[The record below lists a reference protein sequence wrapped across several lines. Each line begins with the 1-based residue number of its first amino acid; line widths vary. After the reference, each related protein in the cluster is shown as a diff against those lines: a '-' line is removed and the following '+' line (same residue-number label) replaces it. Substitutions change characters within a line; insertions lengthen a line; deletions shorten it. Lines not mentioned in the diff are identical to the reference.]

1 MPKCALIASTNAL
14 RSSPVT
20 LKDTI
25 NAINAM
31 DITSNTYLKL
41 MVSGKADQSA
51 VDALGERMDAA
62 ELKITEDAI
71 VSTVTGSQQYKDDLA
86 SVSVS
91 GSGVEMIVGTQTANT
106 SAWTGVAAFSELK
119 DGLQIAYWLPYS
131 STGTATLELT
141 MPDGT
146 TTGAIPLYFS
156 QSSRLGTQY
165 PAGNV
170 IRLTYRENAKYFSN
184 TIAQGRWADAN
195 YNTDTY
201 DRIKSGSVKAKENIS
216 YFRFAVGDD
225 EGYFQ
230 LDAGKAFNVYQRLE
244 SGDLDAVVG
253 FREAPDTK
261 INAFFKEL
269 SKSSIVC
276 VCARNHALAGVKEI
290 CMEDLKKE
298 KLVLFMPP
306 KGMVPIMRLQ
316 GELMGNR
323 PPSEFY
329 FCESTESIIVL
340 VVAGY
345 GISVLPDFLVPDDPT
360 LAKIPLKDTEPMPF
374 GIYYQSLQGKPGLKA
389 FIQCA
394 KEDFA

>member
-1 MPKCALIASTNAL
+1 MNTFQLSCFLAVAEYLNFAQAAQALH
-14 RSSPVT
+14 VT
-20 LKDTI
+20 HP
-25 NAINAM
+25 
-31 DITSNTYLKL
+31 
-41 MVSGKADQSA
+41 A
-51 VDALGERMDAA
+51 V
-62 ELKITEDAI
+62 
-71 VSTVTGSQQYKDDLA
+71 SQQIKSLEKELGA
-86 SVSVS
+86 PLFVRTTRSVS
-91 GSGVEMIVGTQTANT
+91 
-106 SAWTGVAAFSELK
+106 
-119 DGLQIAYWLPYS
+119 
-131 STGTATLELT
+131 LT
-141 MPDGT
+141 
-146 TTGAIPLYFS
+146 
-156 QSSRLGTQY
+156 
-165 PAGNV
+165 
-170 IRLTYRENAKYFSN
+170 E
-184 TIAQGRWADAN
+184 
-195 YNTDTY
+195 
-201 DRIKSGSVKAKENIS
+201 E
-216 YFRFAVGDD
+216 
-225 EGYFQ
+225 
-230 LDAGKAFNVYQRLE
+230 GKAFLPDAQQIVTLSQRAAKRFSTGLDNPIEMLTIGCYSSACMILLADALEQLRSMRPALHPNLQTIPFRHIYQRLE

-253 FREAPDTK
+253 FREASDTK
-261 INAFFKEL
+261 INALFKEL

-340 VVAGY
+340 VMAGY
-345 GISVLPDFLVPDDPT
+345 GISVLPDFLVPDDPK

>member
-1 MPKCALIASTNAL
+1 MNTFQLSCFLAVAEYLNFAQAAQALH
-14 RSSPVT
+14 VT
-20 LKDTI
+20 HP
-25 NAINAM
+25 
-31 DITSNTYLKL
+31 
-41 MVSGKADQSA
+41 A
-51 VDALGERMDAA
+51 V
-62 ELKITEDAI
+62 
-71 VSTVTGSQQYKDDLA
+71 SQQIKSLEKELGA
-86 SVSVS
+86 PLFVRTTRSVS
-91 GSGVEMIVGTQTANT
+91 
-106 SAWTGVAAFSELK
+106 
-119 DGLQIAYWLPYS
+119 
-131 STGTATLELT
+131 LT
-141 MPDGT
+141 
-146 TTGAIPLYFS
+146 
-156 QSSRLGTQY
+156 
-165 PAGNV
+165 
-170 IRLTYRENAKYFSN
+170 E
-184 TIAQGRWADAN
+184 
-195 YNTDTY
+195 
-201 DRIKSGSVKAKENIS
+201 E
-216 YFRFAVGDD
+216 
-225 EGYFQ
+225 
-230 LDAGKAFNVYQRLE
+230 GKAFLPDAQQIVALSRRATKRFGTGLDKPIEMLTIGCYSSACMILLADALEQLRSMRPALHPNLQTIPFRHIYQRLE

-269 SKSSIVC
+269 SKSSIAC

-340 VVAGY
+340 VMAGY

-394 KEDFA
+394 KENFA

>member
-1 MPKCALIASTNAL
+1 MNTFQLSCFLAVAEYLNFAQAAQALH
-14 RSSPVT
+14 VT
-20 LKDTI
+20 HP
-25 NAINAM
+25 
-31 DITSNTYLKL
+31 
-41 MVSGKADQSA
+41 A
-51 VDALGERMDAA
+51 V
-62 ELKITEDAI
+62 
-71 VSTVTGSQQYKDDLA
+71 SQQIKSLEKELGA
-86 SVSVS
+86 PLFVRTTRSVS
-91 GSGVEMIVGTQTANT
+91 
-106 SAWTGVAAFSELK
+106 
-119 DGLQIAYWLPYS
+119 
-131 STGTATLELT
+131 LT
-141 MPDGT
+141 
-146 TTGAIPLYFS
+146 
-156 QSSRLGTQY
+156 
-165 PAGNV
+165 
-170 IRLTYRENAKYFSN
+170 E
-184 TIAQGRWADAN
+184 
-195 YNTDTY
+195 
-201 DRIKSGSVKAKENIS
+201 E
-216 YFRFAVGDD
+216 
-225 EGYFQ
+225 
-230 LDAGKAFNVYQRLE
+230 GKAFLPDAQQIVTLSRRAAKRFSTGLDNPIEMLTIGCYSSACMILLADALEQLRSMRPALHPNLQTIPFRHIYQRLE

-261 INAFFKEL
+261 INALFREF

-340 VVAGY
+340 VMAGY

-374 GIYYQSLQGKPGLKA
+374 GIYYQSLQGKPRLKA

-394 KEDFA
+394 KGDFA

>member
-1 MPKCALIASTNAL
+1 MNTFQLSCFLAVAVYLNFAQAAQALH
-14 RSSPVT
+14 VT
-20 LKDTI
+20 HP
-25 NAINAM
+25 
-31 DITSNTYLKL
+31 
-41 MVSGKADQSA
+41 A
-51 VDALGERMDAA
+51 V
-62 ELKITEDAI
+62 
-71 VSTVTGSQQYKDDLA
+71 SQQIKSLEKELGA
-86 SVSVS
+86 PLFVRTTRSVS
-91 GSGVEMIVGTQTANT
+91 
-106 SAWTGVAAFSELK
+106 
-119 DGLQIAYWLPYS
+119 
-131 STGTATLELT
+131 LT
-141 MPDGT
+141 
-146 TTGAIPLYFS
+146 
-156 QSSRLGTQY
+156 
-165 PAGNV
+165 
-170 IRLTYRENAKYFSN
+170 E
-184 TIAQGRWADAN
+184 
-195 YNTDTY
+195 
-201 DRIKSGSVKAKENIS
+201 E
-216 YFRFAVGDD
+216 
-225 EGYFQ
+225 
-230 LDAGKAFNVYQRLE
+230 GKAFLPDAQQIVTLSQRAAKRFSTGPDNPIEMLTIGCYSSACMILLADALEQLRSMRPALHPNLQTIPFRHIYQRLE

-253 FREAPDTK
+253 FREASDTK

-340 VVAGY
+340 VMAGY

>member
-1 MPKCALIASTNAL
+1 MNTFQLSCFLAVAEYLNFAQAAQALH
-14 RSSPVT
+14 VT
-20 LKDTI
+20 HP
-25 NAINAM
+25 
-31 DITSNTYLKL
+31 
-41 MVSGKADQSA
+41 A
-51 VDALGERMDAA
+51 V
-62 ELKITEDAI
+62 
-71 VSTVTGSQQYKDDLA
+71 SQQIKSLEKELGA
-86 SVSVS
+86 PLFVRTTRSVS
-91 GSGVEMIVGTQTANT
+91 
-106 SAWTGVAAFSELK
+106 
-119 DGLQIAYWLPYS
+119 
-131 STGTATLELT
+131 LT
-141 MPDGT
+141 
-146 TTGAIPLYFS
+146 
-156 QSSRLGTQY
+156 
-165 PAGNV
+165 
-170 IRLTYRENAKYFSN
+170 E
-184 TIAQGRWADAN
+184 
-195 YNTDTY
+195 
-201 DRIKSGSVKAKENIS
+201 E
-216 YFRFAVGDD
+216 
-225 EGYFQ
+225 
-230 LDAGKAFNVYQRLE
+230 GKAFLPDAQQIVALSRRAAKRFSTGLDNPIEMLTIGCYSSACMILLADALEQLRSMRPALHPNLQTIPFRHIYQRLE

-253 FREAPDTK
+253 FREPPDTK

-340 VVAGY
+340 VMAGY

-394 KEDFA
+394 KENFA

>member
-1 MPKCALIASTNAL
+1 MNTFQLSCFLAVAEYLNFAQAAQALH
-14 RSSPVT
+14 VT
-20 LKDTI
+20 HP
-25 NAINAM
+25 
-31 DITSNTYLKL
+31 
-41 MVSGKADQSA
+41 A
-51 VDALGERMDAA
+51 V
-62 ELKITEDAI
+62 
-71 VSTVTGSQQYKDDLA
+71 SQQIKSLEKELGTPLFVRTTR
-86 SVSVS
+86 SVS
-91 GSGVEMIVGTQTANT
+91 
-106 SAWTGVAAFSELK
+106 
-119 DGLQIAYWLPYS
+119 
-131 STGTATLELT
+131 LT
-141 MPDGT
+141 
-146 TTGAIPLYFS
+146 
-156 QSSRLGTQY
+156 
-165 PAGNV
+165 
-170 IRLTYRENAKYFSN
+170 E
-184 TIAQGRWADAN
+184 
-195 YNTDTY
+195 
-201 DRIKSGSVKAKENIS
+201 E
-216 YFRFAVGDD
+216 
-225 EGYFQ
+225 
-230 LDAGKAFNVYQRLE
+230 GKAFLPDAQQIVALSRRAAKRFSTSLDNPIEMLTIGCYSSACMILLADALEQLRSMRPALHPNLQTIPFRHIYQRLE

-253 FREAPDTK
+253 FREASDTK
-261 INAFFKEL
+261 INALFKEL

-340 VVAGY
+340 VMAGY

>member
-1 MPKCALIASTNAL
+1 MNTFQLSCFLAVAEYLNFAQAAQALH
-14 RSSPVT
+14 VT
-20 LKDTI
+20 HP
-25 NAINAM
+25 
-31 DITSNTYLKL
+31 
-41 MVSGKADQSA
+41 A
-51 VDALGERMDAA
+51 V
-62 ELKITEDAI
+62 
-71 VSTVTGSQQYKDDLA
+71 SQQIKSLEKELGA
-86 SVSVS
+86 PLFVRTTRSVS
-91 GSGVEMIVGTQTANT
+91 
-106 SAWTGVAAFSELK
+106 
-119 DGLQIAYWLPYS
+119 
-131 STGTATLELT
+131 LT
-141 MPDGT
+141 
-146 TTGAIPLYFS
+146 
-156 QSSRLGTQY
+156 
-165 PAGNV
+165 
-170 IRLTYRENAKYFSN
+170 E
-184 TIAQGRWADAN
+184 
-195 YNTDTY
+195 
-201 DRIKSGSVKAKENIS
+201 E
-216 YFRFAVGDD
+216 
-225 EGYFQ
+225 
-230 LDAGKAFNVYQRLE
+230 GKAFLPDAQQIVALSQRAAKRFSIGPDNPIEMLTIGCYSSACMILLADALEQLRSMRPALHPNLQTIPFRHIYQRLE

-253 FREAPDTK
+253 FREASDTK
-261 INAFFKEL
+261 INALFKEL

-276 VCARNHALAGVKEI
+276 ACARNHALAGVKEI

-340 VVAGY
+340 VMAGY

>member
-1 MPKCALIASTNAL
+1 MNTFQLSCFLAVAEYLNFAQAAQALH
-14 RSSPVT
+14 VT
-20 LKDTI
+20 HP
-25 NAINAM
+25 
-31 DITSNTYLKL
+31 
-41 MVSGKADQSA
+41 A
-51 VDALGERMDAA
+51 V
-62 ELKITEDAI
+62 
-71 VSTVTGSQQYKDDLA
+71 SQQIKSLEKELGA
-86 SVSVS
+86 PLFVRTTRSVS
-91 GSGVEMIVGTQTANT
+91 
-106 SAWTGVAAFSELK
+106 
-119 DGLQIAYWLPYS
+119 
-131 STGTATLELT
+131 LT
-141 MPDGT
+141 
-146 TTGAIPLYFS
+146 
-156 QSSRLGTQY
+156 
-165 PAGNV
+165 
-170 IRLTYRENAKYFSN
+170 E
-184 TIAQGRWADAN
+184 
-195 YNTDTY
+195 
-201 DRIKSGSVKAKENIS
+201 E
-216 YFRFAVGDD
+216 
-225 EGYFQ
+225 
-230 LDAGKAFNVYQRLE
+230 GKAFLPDAQQIVTLSRRAAKRFSTGLDNPIEMLTIGCYSSACMILLADALEQLRSMRPALHPNLQTIPFRHIYQRLE

-253 FREAPDTK
+253 FREASDTK
-261 INAFFKEL
+261 INALFKEL

-340 VVAGY
+340 VMAGY